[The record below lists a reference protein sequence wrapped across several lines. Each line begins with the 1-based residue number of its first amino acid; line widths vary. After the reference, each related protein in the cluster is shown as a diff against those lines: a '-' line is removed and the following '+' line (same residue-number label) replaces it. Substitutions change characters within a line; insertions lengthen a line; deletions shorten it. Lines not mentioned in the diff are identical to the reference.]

1 VVRLTVLGA
10 SVPRPRGWVLLSAT
24 LASLVLTIVGGYL
37 TRLSLSEASFWVTH
51 TDEVKLAIAECQRA
65 LDRGNLEAL
74 KASERKVERLTV
86 DNPRQQRNI
95 AGAAFL
101 TDQDSRGTLDDL
113 FSAMQAEEDRLMG
126 ERQPRIDAART
137 RSSVAFIVGVA
148 LTLLFGSVAIQMVRA
163 QRREATQQKALIEA
177 ILESVDEGVIAAE
190 PSRQTVTMN
199 AVARAMVGRSFP
211 RDRLPEDW
219 SAHIRVVYEDGS
231 AMAPK
236 DGPLARAL
244 QGETSEDVVYRIVPA
259 TDPSATDAGV
269 WVSTTARPV
278 RDDAGHV
285 VAAVATLRDIT
296 EQRADAERLRD
307 LSSTDELT
315 GLLNRRGFLAHANAR
330 IASDRRTNA
339 PLAVL
344 FADVNGLKRI
354 NDELGHER
362 GDRVI
367 KDAAVVLRSVFRD
380 GDVLARIGGD
390 EFVALLPNFAPSAR
404 EPLVERLTAAILG
417 HIEREPRPYRLSMSA
432 GITFMDWE
440 RGQSLDELL
449 ADADRAMYER
459 KRQRAEQSMPVLRA
473 VPSLPG
479 SGKRS

>member
-1 VVRLTVLGA
+1 
-10 SVPRPRGWVLLSAT
+10 VLLSAT
-24 LASLVLTIVGGYL
+24 LASLVLTIVGGCL
-37 TRLSLSEASFWVTH
+37 TRLSLGEASFWVTH

-65 LDRGNLEAL
+65 LDRGNFETL

-86 DNPRQQRNI
+86 DNPRQQQNI
-95 AGAAFL
+95 ARAGLL
-101 TDQDSRGTLDDL
+101 TDQDSRGALDEL

-126 ERQPRIDAART
+126 ERQPRIHAAST
-137 RSSVAFIVGVA
+137 RSSVAFVLGAV
-148 LTLLFGSVAIQMVRA
+148 LTLMFGAAAIQMLRA
-163 QRREATQQKALIEA
+163 QRRNATQQRALIEA
-177 ILESVDEGVIAAE
+177 ILESVDEGVIAVE
-190 PSRQTVTMN
+190 PSRRTVAMN
-199 AVARAMVGRSFP
+199 AVARSMLGRSFP

-219 SAHIRVVYEDGS
+219 SAHIRAVYEDGS
-231 AMAPK
+231 VMTPK
-236 DGPLARAL
+236 AGPLARAM
-244 QGETSEDVVYRIVPA
+244 QGEISEEVVYRIVAA
-259 TDPSATDAGV
+259 TDPGAPDAGV

-278 RDDAGHV
+278 RDDAGRV

-296 EQRADAERLRD
+296 EQRAAAERLRD

-315 GLLNRRGFLAHANAR
+315 GLLNRRGFLAHANAHL
-330 IASDRRTNA
+330 ASDRGTKA

-362 GDRVI
+362 GDQVI
-367 KDAAVVLRSVFRD
+367 KDAAVVLRSVFRE

-404 EPLVERLTAAILG
+404 ELLLGRLTAAIRGL
-417 HIEREPRPYRLSMSA
+417 IEREPRPYRLSMSA

-459 KRQRAEQSMPVLRA
+459 KRQRAEQSTPVLRA
-473 VPSLPG
+473 IPSLPG

>member
-1 VVRLTVLGA
+1 
-10 SVPRPRGWVLLSAT
+10 VLLSAT

-74 KASERKVERLTV
+74 KASEKKVARLTV
-86 DNPRQQRNI
+86 DNPRQQQNI

-101 TDQDSRGTLDDL
+101 TDQDSRGTLDEL

-137 RSSVAFIVGVA
+137 RSSVAFIAGAA
-148 LTLLFGSVAIQMVRA
+148 LTLLFGSLAIQMLRA
-163 QRREATQQKALIEA
+163 QRREATQQMALIEA
-177 ILESVDEGVIAAE
+177 ILESVDEGVIAVG
-190 PSRQTVTMN
+190 PSRQTVAMN

-211 RDRLPEDW
+211 RDLLPEDW
-219 SAHIRVVYEDGS
+219 SAHIRVLYEDGS

-259 TDPSATDAGV
+259 TDPSATDAGGV

-278 RDDAGHV
+278 RDDAGRV

-296 EQRADAERLRD
+296 AQRADAERLRD

-330 IASDRRTNA
+330 IASDRRTHA

-354 NDELGHER
+354 NDGLGHER
-362 GDRVI
+362 GDQVI

-380 GDVLARIGGD
+380 GDVVARIGGD

-404 EPLVERLTAAILG
+404 EPLLERLTAAILG

-473 VPSLPG
+473 VPPLHG
-479 SGKRS
+479 SSKRS